1 MKRVYGLYR
10 LGVVAAILAV
20 MGVALAASI
29 GNTRAAAKSS
39 DGPYAVKSHDCTDCP
54 GH

>member
-20 MGVALAASI
+20 IGVALAASI
-29 GNTRAAAKSS
+29 GNTRVAAKSS
-39 DGPYAVKSHDCTDCP
+39 DGPYAVKSYDCTDCP